1 MKKILIVDD
10 DENNVYYLQSLFAS
24 QGFEILTA
32 RNGFEALETAKK
44 EVPDIVISDV
54 LMPVMDGF
62 RLCKEWKKNEL
73 LKNIPFVMY
82 TATYTDPKDEK
93 LALSLG
99 VDRFIIKPQEPDVLL
114 ALVENIISDDRSI
127 QDKEEI
133 KKEATIPWEKV
144 LENYNEAL
152 FRKLEEKIA
161 QLENLN
167 KALRESEEKYRSIF
181 DNSIEGIYQ
190 TTPEG
195 RFIDA
200 NAAFCQMLGYKSFE
214 ELNTTVTDISRQL
227 YVDPED
233 RAKIISQIETEGTA
247 KGFETRFRTKN
258 GDIIWVNI
266 NMRAVRDN
274 DGNLLYYEGIDEDI
288 TKRKLAEE
296 KLSRTLETLRKS
308 FNAATQIIASAVE
321 MRDPFISGHQERV
334 SGLAK
339 AIAEQMKVK
348 DDTIEG
354 IFTAGLIH
362 DIGKISIPAETLS
375 KPGKL
380 SPVEF
385 SLIKTHS
392 EMGYHI
398 LKDIEYPWPVAE
410 IVLQHHER
418 IDGSGYPRGIKGPDI
433 LLEAKILM
441 VADVVEA
448 MSSHRPY
455 RPALGIDAAIEE
467 INKNRGV
474 IYDNDVV
481 DACLELL
488 IKKRFQFV

>member
-127 QDKEEI
+127 QDKEEM

-385 SLIKTHS
+385 SLIQTHS